1 MSGVTVSCEKGALSL
16 SLSNQRSR
24 ESFGT
29 GQRELR
35 LRYEIHGFQGF

>member
-1 MSGVTVSCEKGALSL
+1 M
-16 SLSNQRSR
+16 QRSFKPIVVKRATDR

-35 LRYEIHGFQGF
+35 LRYEIHGFRGF